1 MLQFLKK
8 IYTPKEKIKDINVL
22 NIDITLKLNELL
34 NCSVNKL
41 FFNPVSKLYIVNT
54 YTVNF
59 NDLLDNLYNNTFQ
72 RNLNAVNIHSYFLN
86 SSVDIENNI
95 EKILVHLPTLKINK
109 LIEHD
114 LYEIYNTFID
124 LKNLED

>member
-8 IYTPKEKIKDINVL
+8 LYTPKEKIKDINVL
-22 NIDITLKLNELL
+22 NVDITLKLNELL